1 MVKKEHMETTTAP
14 KKPLK
19 KERSALLVIFTT
31 VFLDLVGFG
40 IIIPLVG
47 IYGRH
52 YGASTLELAVLG
64 SVYSLMQFFFS
75 PIWGHW
81 SDRIGRRPIM
91 LMSLCGSVA
100 SYFLFAFATN
110 LLILIFSRA
119 LAGIFAANISTAQAY
134 IADVTEEKDRAK
146 GMGLI
151 GAAFGIGFTLGPP
164 VGGIAAAKLG
174 LAAPGIIAGSF
185 CFLNLIAAYFRLKE
199 SLPERV
205 RAHNKAKDEQNAHK
219 KSARLAQFE
228 TAKRIAKDPY
238 LFLPVI
244 SIFFATFA
252 FSNLEQVFSL
262 FIQTKFSLDTAEAG
276 YRTGMV
282 LMWSGILGAII
293 QGGLIR
299 KWVPKYGEVKLVII
313 GLFTQ
318 GIAMVLFS
326 ESPTYGSFFIT
337 AIPLA
342 FGSGLINP
350 TLAALVSKRA
360 SANEQGAVIG
370 VKEGLSSLARF
381 FGPFC
386 GLMAFGVKAQYP
398 FFIGGTVVI
407 LLALVW
413 MKREGKNARFPTAAD
428 SRALP

>member
-1 MVKKEHMETTTAP
+1 MLKKEHMETAAPP

-19 KERSALLVIFTT
+19 KERSALFVIFTT

-40 IIIPLVG
+40 IIIPIVG
-47 IYGRH
+47 LYGRN
-52 YGASTLELAVLG
+52 YGASTFELAVLG
-64 SVYSLMQFFFS
+64 SIYSLMQFFFS

-91 LMSLCGSVA
+91 LMSLCGSTA
-100 SYFLFAFATN
+100 SYFLFAFAHSLW
-110 LLILIFSRA
+110 LLILSRA

-164 VGGIAAAKLG
+164 LGGIAGAKWG

-199 SLPERV
+199 SLPPSV
-205 RAHNKAKDEQNAHK
+205 RAHNKAKDEQNAHR
-219 KSARLAQFE
+219 KSIRMAQFE
-228 TAKRIAKDPY
+228 TAKRIAQDPV

-244 SIFFATFA
+244 SIFFNTFA
-252 FSNLEQVFSL
+252 FANLEQVFSL
-262 FIQTKFSLDTAEAG
+262 FIQNKFSLPMGEAG

-282 LMWSGILGAII
+282 LMWSGVLGALI

-299 KWVPKYGEVKLVII
+299 KWVPKYGEVKLVIV
-313 GLFTQ
+313 GLITL
-318 GIAMVLFS
+318 GISMVLFS
-326 ESPTYGSFFIT
+326 QSPTYFSLFIT

-350 TLAALVSKRA
+350 SLAALVSKRA

-386 GLMAFGVKAQYP
+386 GLLAFGVKAQYP
-398 FFIGGTVVI
+398 FYIGGSVVL

-413 MKREGKNARFPTAAD
+413 IKREGKNSHSP
-428 SRALP
+428 ALQKA